1 MTLFDHRHLNLPAAI
16 IAGGAAGIISGF
28 VKLGW
33 ENVLPPPNRKTRR
46 RQSTR
51 NLNETGWHSR

>member
-33 ENVLPPPNRKTRR
+33 ENVLPPEP
-46 RQSTR
+46 Q
-51 NLNETGWHSR
+51 NETPSIHQKP